1 MNKEIQ
7 CPDCWDTGTIKS
19 KCNCGGMIGNACQY
33 CNGDWE
39 RLMVICKCQ
48 KPIPDKEIQEAFE
61 KWWNDDVMK
70 TVYALEYS
78 DNMDKSYAFLGYKSR
93 EKEIKDL
100 QNTLRRQDSMIN
112 SLRSENEVEI
122 NRLREALKGTI
133 YYLRNGELD
142 ARRRGTCMMDI
153 LETADEILKDGN
165 Q

>member
-1 MNKEIQ
+1 
-7 CPDCWDTGTIKS
+7 
-19 KCNCGGMIGNACQY
+19 
-33 CNGDWE
+33 
-39 RLMVICKCQ
+39 
-48 KPIPDKEIQEAFE
+48 
-61 KWWNDDVMK
+61 
-70 TVYALEYS
+70 
-78 DNMDKSYAFLGYKSR
+78 MDKSYAFLGYKSR

-142 ARRRGTCMMDI
+142 ARRRDTCMMDI